1 MYKNIV
7 QKDMNKFK
15 ALFYRYEWW
24 KNVNGK
30 NIPVHPSTNQALIEY
45 QEEMIMPLGS
55 ALTLGKIE
63 VCFRPSLFI
72 YFLIRPIR
80 HQCLYI

>member
-1 MYKNIV
+1 
-7 QKDMNKFK
+7 MNKFK
-15 ALFYRYEWW
+15 ELFYRYEWW

-30 NIPVHPSTNQALIEY
+30 NIPVHPNTNQAPIEY

-72 YFLIRPIR
+72 YLLSYKAYSTFSKGFF
-80 HQCLYI
+80 